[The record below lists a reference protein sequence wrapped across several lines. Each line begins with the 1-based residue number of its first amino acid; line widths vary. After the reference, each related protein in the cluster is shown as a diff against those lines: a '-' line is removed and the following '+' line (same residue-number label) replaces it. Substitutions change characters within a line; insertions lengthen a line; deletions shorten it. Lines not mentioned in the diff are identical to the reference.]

1 MARLRGPDGCPWDRR
16 QTHASLL
23 KHFREETG
31 EVCRAVR
38 RKDWDNLREE
48 LGDIILHVLFQAQIA
63 REAGTFDIGE
73 VLGGLKAKLVRRH
86 PHVFGKGP
94 KEQLTPAEVKRR
106 WEQIKKQEK
115 SAQAA

>member
-23 KHFREETG
+23 KHLREEAG

-48 LGDIILHVLFQAQIA
+48 LGDILLHLLFHAQIA
-63 REAGTFDIGE
+63 EEAGRFSMGE
-73 VLGGLKAKLVRRH
+73 VLGGLKAKLIRRH
-86 PHVFGKGP
+86 PHVFGRGP
-94 KEQLTPAEVKRR
+94 KEALTAAEVRRR
-106 WEQIKKQEK
+106 WQAIKVLEK
-115 SAQAA
+115 AGNSA